1 MLNIDQLKFDENGLI
16 VAVIQDYYTK
26 EVLSVVYM
34 NKESLLISMEEQK
47 TCFYSRSRK
56 CLWRKGET
64 SGNYQ
69 HIVTIKTDCDK
80 DALTIEVIKDGVAC
94 HLGTE
99 SCFSDSL
106 FVSEGAKDFS
116 LHQLFLMLK
125 ERKQQPKQGSYTSYL
140 FDKGLDKILKKV
152 GEECTEVIIAAKG
165 GDKQETIYEIGDLAY
180 HIFVLMLQ
188 CGISEQEV
196 LDELASRHIIDA
208 KIKQETMK

>member
-1 MLNIDQLKFDENGLI
+1 
-16 VAVIQDYYTK
+16 
-26 EVLSVVYM
+26 M
-34 NKESLLISMEEQK
+34 NKESLLISMQEEK

-69 HIVTIKTDCDK
+69 HIVTIKADCDR

-99 SCFSDSL
+99 SCFSDYL
-106 FVSEGAKDFS
+106 FLSEKVKDFS
-116 LHQLFLMLK
+116 LHQLFEMLK
-125 ERKQQPKQGSYTSYL
+125 GRKETPKQGSYTSYL
-140 FDKGLDKILKKV
+140 FDKGLDKVLKKV

-165 GDKQETIYEIGDLAY
+165 GNKEETIYEIGDLTY
-180 HIFVLMLQ
+180 HIFVLMLLN
-188 CGISEQEV
+188 GISEKDV
-196 LDELASRHIIDA
+196 LNELASRHIIDA